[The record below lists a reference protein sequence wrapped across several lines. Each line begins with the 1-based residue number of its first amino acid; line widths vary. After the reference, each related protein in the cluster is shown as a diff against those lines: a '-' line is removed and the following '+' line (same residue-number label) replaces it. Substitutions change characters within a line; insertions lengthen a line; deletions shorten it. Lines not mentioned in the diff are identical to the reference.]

1 MPATTSSDAW
11 TPLQAAHLL
20 SRAGFGG
27 SPDSV
32 SSLYSLG
39 RRAAVERLLAG
50 DEDADIFPPPQL
62 TPVAEAY
69 WAFRQANMMAEGEEK
84 RETLAELRRAQEEQL
99 RAVRAWW
106 LQRMRYSRYPLREKM
121 TLFWHGHFAT
131 SFDKVN
137 SANLMYQQNETL
149 RTHALGNFNS
159 LTKDISRDP
168 AMMRYLDLNRSEAK
182 RPNENFAR
190 ELMELFT
197 LGEGVRYTEVD
208 VREAA
213 RALTGYRMTPASG
226 AFRYQPKAADLTE
239 KTFLGQ
245 TGNWNG
251 DDVIDIICQQRECA
265 AFISRKI
272 WVYLAGTEPGPDLQA
287 RLTRRLLDEKYEIK
301 PLLREILLSPE
312 FSSPEVVRHQVKSP
326 VQWLVQISQ
335 SLEAPLPPPNA
346 CEFMLRSMG
355 QVLFAPPNVKGW
367 AGGRAWINGSTYLL
381 RCNLAGTIAGADDK
395 PLEKSRDAIPVEWDR
410 IAPAEMRKNPDALCD
425 SLAFRFLNV
434 PLEPADRQKV
444 IAFLVK
450 RGPDINDATMRDC
463 AHLIMSTPEFQ
474 LT

>member
-1 MPATTSSDAW
+1 MPATNPGDAW
-11 TPLQAAHLL
+11 TPLLAAHLV

-27 SPDSV
+27 SPDDIA
-32 SSLYSLG
+32 SLHSLG
-39 RRAAVERLLAG
+39 RKAAVEHFLAG
-50 DEDADIFPPPQL
+50 DEDADMFPPPEL
-62 TPVAEAY
+62 TPVADAY

-84 RETLAELRRAQEEQL
+84 REALGDLRRAQLDQL

-106 LQRMRYSRYPLREKM
+106 LQRMRYTRYPLREKM

-131 SFDKVN
+131 SFDKIN
-137 SANLMYQQNETL
+137 SASMMYQQNETL
-149 RTHALGNFNS
+149 RNHALGNFKS

-168 AMMRYLDLNRSEAK
+168 AMMKYLDLNRSEAR

-197 LGEGVRYTEVD
+197 LGEGVRYTEID

-213 RALTGYRMTPASG
+213 RALTGYKMTPASG
-226 AFRYQPKAADLTE
+226 IFRYQPKAADLTE

-245 TGNWNG
+245 TGTWNG
-251 DDVIDIICQQRECA
+251 DDVIDIICKQPECA
-265 AFISRKI
+265 AFISHKI
-272 WVYLAGTEPGPDLQA
+272 WVYLAGTEPGPDLHA
-287 RLTRRLLDEKYEIK
+287 RLTRKLQDADYEIK

-312 FSSPEVVRHQVKSP
+312 FYSPEVVRHQVKGP

-335 SLEAPLPPPNA
+335 SLEAPLPPPDS
-346 CEFMLRSMG
+346 CEFILRSMG

-367 AGGRAWINGSTYLL
+367 AGGRSWINGSTYLL
-381 RCNLAGTIAGADDK
+381 RCNLAGTIVGADDK

-410 IAPAEMRKNPDALCD
+410 IAPAEMRKNPGALCD
-425 SLAFRFLNV
+425 SLAFRFLSV
-434 PLEPADRQKV
+434 PLEPGDRQKV
-444 IAFLVK
+444 IAFLEK
-450 RGPDINDATMRDC
+450 RGPDISDATVRDC